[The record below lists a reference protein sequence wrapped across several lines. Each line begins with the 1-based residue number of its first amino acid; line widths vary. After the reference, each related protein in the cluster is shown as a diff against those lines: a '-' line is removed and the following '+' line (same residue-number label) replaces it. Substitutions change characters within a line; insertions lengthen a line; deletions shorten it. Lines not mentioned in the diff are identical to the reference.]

1 MTDQTIP
8 LQVVLA
14 VTVLGDPQSADSTND
29 LQLVSSKMASFVA
42 ELRKSHPDLISMAH
56 ITDMIMGTEAREI

>member
-14 VTVLGDPQSADSTND
+14 VTVLGDPQSAESTND

-42 ELRKSHPDLISMAH
+42 ELRKDHPDLLAAAH